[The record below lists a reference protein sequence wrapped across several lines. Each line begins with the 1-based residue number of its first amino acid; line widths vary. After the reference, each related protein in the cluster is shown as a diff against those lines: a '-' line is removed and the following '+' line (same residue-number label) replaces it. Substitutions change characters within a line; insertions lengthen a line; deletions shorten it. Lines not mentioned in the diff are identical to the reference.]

1 VVEVIADQLG
11 PSLRWDGEHD
21 QGDEESGHLGSVDR
35 RGGPSADA
43 RDHRRWQRGGAPG
56 TPATALQTRHAVQMD
71 FEGMVVLV
79 TGGSRGIG
87 RAVVEQ
93 FAARGATL
101 VVQFRADRPAA
112 DSTLATLPAG
122 GHLALR
128 ADIAEPDQVRSLVR
142 RVIDRFSRIDVL
154 VNNAGIYEEHP
165 ILETSYEDWQ
175 QSWRRTIAT
184 NLIGP
189 ANLMHAVVPHMVA
202 AGRGRI
208 VNISSRGAFRGEPDH
223 PAYGASKAGLNSLG
237 QSMAQALGPHGI
249 YVTTVAPG
257 FVETEMAA
265 PLLDSAAGD
274 AIRAQSPL
282 NRAATPQEIARVVVF
297 LATPGAESTTGAI
310 VDVNGASYL
319 RT

>member
-1 VVEVIADQLG
+1 
-11 PSLRWDGEHD
+11 
-21 QGDEESGHLGSVDR
+21 
-35 RGGPSADA
+35 
-43 RDHRRWQRGGAPG
+43 
-56 TPATALQTRHAVQMD
+56 MD
-71 FEGMVVLV
+71 FDGMVVLV

-112 DSTLATLPAG
+112 DNTLATLPTG
-122 GHLALR
+122 GHLALQ
-128 ADIAEPDQVRSLVR
+128 ADIAEPEEVRSLVR
-142 RVIDRFSRIDVL
+142 RVIERFSRIDVL

-165 ILETSYEDWQ
+165 SLETSYEDWQ

-189 ANLMHAVVPHMVA
+189 ANLIHAVVPHMVA

-265 PLLDSAAGD
+265 PFLDSAAGD

-297 LATPGAESTTGAI
+297 LATPGAEYITGAI